1 MEKVANS
8 IKKQSCKNEFKLR
21 QPAGEETEPLSG
33 RLSKF
38 SGRPIQAKACLQK
51 QATKSAVQP
60 KCAVPE
66 ERQTQ
71 EPEPD
76 EISHQRQKTIKL
88 QDVRPRGA
96 YNRPVK
102 YYIFNITLFIY
113 KLLSLQMEVDRND
126 LEKKED
132 KIERTEEKKENK
144 EEEKAKKEEK
154 EKPEEKQQ
162 SSPTSQIKKLL
173 KRIVFRGE

>member
-88 QDVRPRGA
+88 QDVRPR
-96 YNRPVK
+96 
-102 YYIFNITLFIY
+102 
-113 KLLSLQMEVDRND
+113 VDRND